1 LNGSLQEEEGHPLQR
16 VWIRIFRLPQKLSE
30 FSILRAPGSM
40 LEATQVVDMIS
51 SLKRE
56 YGRVEVAVLNVDL
69 LPNMIDTVVIGD
81 ILYSLPIQVEVLDDN
96 EEHEEKMDM
105 DDGHTGAAR
114 GGVKIMKQTLMI
126 RKHPRRKSRRIMR
139 TAHPITAINHRTESK
154 SLTKYKKKQQCL
166 IRCMVLCRVQ
176 VTQTMHFKLV
186 IQFPILAR
194 TVIKLILMNQTTL
207 YILMPIREYCTTLC
221 MALFKS

>member
-1 LNGSLQEEEGHPLQR
+1 LLNGSLQEEKGHPLQR

-114 GGVKIMKQTLMI
+114 GGGENNETDPNDKKTPQEKEQKNNADGSSHNSNQSQNGKQV
-126 RKHPRRKSRRIMR
+126 
-139 TAHPITAINHRTESK
+139 AD
-154 SLTKYKKKQQCL
+154 Q
-166 IRCMVLCRVQ
+166 
-176 VTQTMHFKLV
+176 
-186 IQFPILAR
+186 IQKEAA
-194 TVIKLILMNQTTL
+194 
-207 YILMPIREYCTTLC
+207 MPD
-221 MALFKS
+221 